1 LADGRWFSQGR
12 KTGIRIGVRV
22 PGHGAGI
29 PSINHKEKTMT
40 ERVEQIET
48 LAAIIRRQRDEKPSK
63 ETVTETLRMLKP
75 DELIEYTE
83 FLEKNH
89 QIRLSRRDGKYL
101 LEKLGVDNPAFVEEH
116 ANNFDALTLRKLE
129 RLLEAKA
136 DRLVDTYL
144 HVILP
149 DKMLND
155 FVICKANKLNHSYM
169 GRYKNALDMIT
180 LGVALN
186 SVPFEEGVLERFFEI
201 EKKYFQTGEPQVDI
215 NTFFKL
221 TIPVLKR
228 ISLKRGPEAFYEA
241 RDAVI
246 EELNK
251 HGVTPEDLS
260 IDILDRRRKRR
271 SRTINPDSTKDN
283 EFF

>member
-1 LADGRWFSQGR
+1 
-12 KTGIRIGVRV
+12 
-22 PGHGAGI
+22 
-29 PSINHKEKTMT
+29 
-40 ERVEQIET
+40 
-48 LAAIIRRQRDEKPSK
+48 
-63 ETVTETLRMLKP
+63 
-75 DELIEYTE
+75 
-83 FLEKNH
+83 
-89 QIRLSRRDGKYL
+89 
-101 LEKLGVDNPAFVEEH
+101 
-116 ANNFDALTLRKLE
+116 
-129 RLLEAKA
+129 
-136 DRLVDTYL
+136 LVDTYL

-186 SVPFEEGVLERFFEI
+186 NVPFDEGVLERFFEI

-228 ISLKRGPEAFYEA
+228 ISLRRGPEAFYEA
-241 RDAVI
+241 RDRVI
-246 EELNK
+246 EELSK

-260 IDILDRRRKRR
+260 IEILDRRGQRR
-271 SRTINPDSTKDN
+271 SPTTYTAGSKDTD
-283 EFF
+283 FF